1 MDAALEKAYPDS
13 DLDDEKFIKRP
24 DAERLFEDVIKS
36 PRSTYSVIVGSHG
49 TGKSTL
55 ARKVARKTQGMIYVN
70 VPADQ
75 ISDSVL
81 EVVDSLDSALQ
92 KVLDWHKPLT
102 ARFPVL
108 LSKFS
113 HKAEILLQSSKRV
126 LIIVFIVPRTD
137 QFLPRRLTGKQRNSK
152 DFGGFRAGWGTL
164 T

>member
-92 KVLDWHKPLT
+92 KVLNWHKPIHEW
-102 ARFPVL
+102 FPVL
-108 LSKFS
+108 LSKF
-113 HKAEILLQSSKRV
+113 HIAEPLLQPSKRV

-137 QFLPRRLTGKQRNSK
+137 KFCPDVSPESNGILRTLA
-152 DFGGFRAGWGTL
+152 DFELAGVR
-164 T
+164 